1 MNERILVVDDTE
13 AILDAVT
20 DALAAEGFVVQGES
34 DGLAALASAQAEPF
48 DLVILDLMLPGL
60 SGTEICRRLRA
71 ESAVPII
78 MLTARDAEA
87 DRVLGLEIGAD
98 DYITKPFSE
107 VELLSRV
114 RAILRRRELDRQ
126 GESTVRRLG
135 GLSLDVV
142 KHEVVADGT
151 RSRSPRRNTTCLRC
165 LPRSRDGSS
174 RVARSCSVSGRAT
187 MSVTSERVMR
197 TSPACAERSS
207 LIPRTRNESSPSRA
221 SATSSSRPS
230 SWPRTDHVARVSTF
244 TEWPRHR

>member
-20 DALAAEGFVVQGES
+20 DALAAEGFDVLGVS
-34 DGLAALASAQAEPF
+34 DGQEALDAAEAAPF
-48 DLVILDLMLPGL
+48 DLVLLDLMLPGL
-60 SGTEICRRLRA
+60 SGTEVCRRLRA

-126 GESTVRRLG
+126 GDVTLRRLG
-135 GLSLDVV
+135 GLTIDVV
-142 KHEVVADGT
+142 KHEVSADGEAVSLTPSEYNLLALLSGEPGRVFT
-151 RSRSPRRNTTCLRC
+151 RREIMQHLWQSNYVG
-165 LPRSRDGSS
+165 DE
-174 RVARSCSVSGRAT
+174 RACD
-187 MSVTSERVMR
+187 
-197 TSPACAERSS
+197 A
-207 LIPRTRNESSPSRA
+207 
-221 SATSSSRPS
+221 
-230 SWPRTDHVARVSTF
+230 HVSTLRGKIERDAPHPERIITVPGF
-244 TEWPRHR
+244 GYKLISA

>member
-1 MNERILVVDDTE
+1 MNERILVVEDTE

-20 DALAAEGFVVQGES
+20 DALAAEGFEVQGAS
-34 DGLAALASAQAEPF
+34 DGKAGLEAAEEEPF

-126 GESTVRRLG
+126 GDTTVRRLG
-135 GLSLDVV
+135 GLTIDIVQ
-142 KHEVVADGT
+142 HEVAADGNPVALTPSEYNLLALLVGDPGRVFT
-151 RSRSPRRNTTCLRC
+151 RREIMQHLWQ
-165 LPRSRDGSS
+165 SS
-174 RVARSCSVSGRAT
+174 YVGDERACD
-187 MSVTSERVMR
+187 
-197 TSPACAERSS
+197 A
-207 LIPRTRNESSPSRA
+207 
-221 SATSSSRPS
+221 
-230 SWPRTDHVARVSTF
+230 HVSTLRGKIERDPPHPERIITVPGF
-244 TEWPRHR
+244 GYKLVAA

>member
-20 DALAAEGFVVQGES
+20 DALAGEGFEVQGDS
-34 DGLAALASAQAEPF
+34 DGLAALAAAEAEPF

-126 GESTVRRLG
+126 GESTVRRFG

-142 KHEVVADGT
+142 KHEVVADGNPVALTPSEYNLLALLAEQPGRVFT
-151 RSRSPRRNTTCLRC
+151 RREIMQRLWQSNYVGDERASDAHVSSLRKKVEVD
-165 LPRSRDGSS
+165 PSHP
-174 RVARSCSVSGRAT
+174 
-187 MSVTSERVMR
+187 ERVV
-197 TSPACAERSS
+197 TVPGFGYK
-207 LIPRTRNESSPSRA
+207 L
-221 SATSSSRPS
+221 
-230 SWPRTDHVARVSTF
+230 VST
-244 TEWPRHR
+244 